1 MANFQKVPNDKTTRL
16 DTSVGR
22 LVLMLDEKVQI
33 DLFGGGPSG
42 EDLIVGLN
50 DPTIASVSVEP
61 IKRNGLLRT
70 YEVQGIQSGNAML
83 EARLFNQSF
92 ADAAAQRR
100 MWFKMPVWASLQVSV
115 LGAEYRQAGGTW
127 GNLTYGSTKPQWKHV
142 HWTNMALAGCGP
154 TSLAIVIDYLDRL
167 DSPSRNAPVSY
178 GGVDPS
184 KTMKYTSQYG
194 RAADDKGQPSGTSGP
209 IMIANI
215 GKYWPNF
222 AGEKVNTVDEA
233 TALLR
238 AGSPLVFLCRNCTT
252 YKYDQKGN
260 KKEMKWPGHFMVLLG
275 VENDEETFWISDPSL
290 AHHKYISRE
299 ELEGTDIW
307 YIHKV
312 TDVAA
317 VSL

>member
-1 MANFQKVPNDKTTRL
+1 MANFQKTPNDKTTRL

-22 LVLMLDEKVQI
+22 LVLMLEEKVQI

-42 EDLIVGLN
+42 EDLVVGLN
-50 DPTIASVSVEP
+50 DPTIAAVSDEP
-61 IKRNGLLRT
+61 IKRNGQLRT

-83 EARLFNQSF
+83 EAR
-92 ADAAAQRR
+92 
-100 MWFKMPVWASLQVSV
+100 
-115 LGAEYRQAGGTW
+115 
-127 GNLTYGSTKPQWKHV
+127 
-142 HWTNMALAGCGP
+142 
-154 TSLAIVIDYLDRL
+154 
-167 DSPSRNAPVSY
+167 
-178 GGVDPS
+178 
-184 KTMKYTSQYG
+184 
-194 RAADDKGQPSGTSGP
+194 KGQPSGTSGP
-209 IMIANI
+209 IMISNI

-312 TDVAA
+312 TDAAA